1 MTTKNTNSFGYDSFQ
16 TNFKEG
22 KFIIAYENNLD
33 LYWYF
38 FPKDSIKNLKE
49 SYSVIIDETNP
60 YLLEG
65 LRNLYNAVISN
76 KPYQNNE
83 LADEELQNKEYQGRL
98 PKELLDSKDIVWY
111 SDDNPIEEA
120 SYVRI
125 KKVDGDTFILTF
137 NKSHSKLQMDTHS
150 IRITNSGSRHAP
162 FNFTFMG
169 MYSYLRQVDINQIT
183 IKEYLAH
190 QKTLQR
196 IKWRC
201 LFSSFFLV

>member
-1 MTTKNTNSFGYDSFQ
+1 MTTKTTNSFGYDSFQ

-98 PKELLDSKDIVWY
+98 PKELLDGKDIVWY

-125 KKVDGDTFILTF
+125 KKVDEDTFILTF
-137 NKSHSKLQMDTHS
+137 NKSHSKLQMV
-150 IRITNSGSRHAP
+150 RITNSGSRHAP

-190 QKTLQR
+190 K
-196 IKWRC
+196 KHYN
-201 LFSSFFLV
+201 V

>member
-1 MTTKNTNSFGYDSFQ
+1 MTTKTTNSFGYDSFQ

-98 PKELLDSKDIVWY
+98 PKELLDGKDIVWY

-125 KKVDGDTFILTF
+125 KKVDEDIFILTF
-137 NKSHSKLQMDTHS
+137 NKSHSKLQMDTYS

>member
-1 MTTKNTNSFGYDSFQ
+1 MTTKTTNSFGYDSFQ

-98 PKELLDSKDIVWY
+98 PKELLDGKDIVWY
-111 SDDNPIEEA
+111 SDDNPIEL
-120 SYVRI
+120 
-125 KKVDGDTFILTF
+125 KK
-137 NKSHSKLQMDTHS
+137 
-150 IRITNSGSRHAP
+150 
-162 FNFTFMG
+162 
-169 MYSYLRQVDINQIT
+169 
-183 IKEYLAH
+183 
-190 QKTLQR
+190 
-196 IKWRC
+196 
-201 LFSSFFLV
+201 